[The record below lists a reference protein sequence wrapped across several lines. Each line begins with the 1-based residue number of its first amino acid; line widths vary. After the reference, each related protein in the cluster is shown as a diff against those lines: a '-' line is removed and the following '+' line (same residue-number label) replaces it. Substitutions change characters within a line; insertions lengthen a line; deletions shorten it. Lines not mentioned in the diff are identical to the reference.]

1 MKMQNQSFHKEVD
14 NKYNNDLDYIS
25 ENCTICGEELIR
37 VEDIFI
43 GRNDDL
49 YYCLDCTKYHGIDV
63 VERRDIL

>member
-43 GRNDDL
+43 GKKDDL
-49 YYCLDCTKYHGIDV
+49 YYCQECSDYNNIKV
-63 VERRDIL
+63 VKCRDI